1 MFPYW
6 LLFGVFAA
14 GSLGYKLLPRDR
26 GYRSTPL
33 FVTALLA
40 VCLMVGLRFEVGADW
55 ANYLAIFDTF
65 RYLPVGQA
73 WASGDP
79 AYNLLNSFAGSIGQG
94 IWVVNLACSAV
105 FVLGLHALAKRQP
118 NPWLAVLV
126 AVPYLVIVVAMG
138 YTRQAAAIGLIM
150 MAIGRLEDQQFVRM
164 GLLLLLAITF
174 HKSAIVIL
182 PLLALAI
189 TRYRLIIYSIGSIF
203 IVLVF
208 TVFLSRFIDT
218 LFTNYFVSEMSS
230 QGAAVRVAMNMVPA
244 VVFLAF
250 HKRLVLSEVER
261 LLWRNF
267 AMASLAAMVALV
279 FLPSTVVDRLA
290 LYLVPLQVF
299 VLSRAPYGFGLQGRP
314 NGQVMFAVLAY
325 SAGVQTIWLVYAT
338 HAPYWLP
345 YRMALG

>member
-1 MFPYW
+1 
-6 LLFGVFAA
+6 
-14 GSLGYKLLPRDR
+14 
-26 GYRSTPL
+26 
-33 FVTALLA
+33 
-40 VCLMVGLRFEVGADW
+40 
-55 ANYLAIFDTF
+55 
-65 RYLPVGQA
+65 
-73 WASGDP
+73 
-79 AYNLLNSFAGSIGQG
+79 
-94 IWVVNLACSAV
+94 
-105 FVLGLHALAKRQP
+105 
-118 NPWLAVLV
+118 
-126 AVPYLVIVVAMG
+126 
-138 YTRQAAAIGLIM
+138 
-150 MAIGRLEDQQFVRM
+150 
-164 GLLLLLAITF
+164 
-174 HKSAIVIL
+174 
-182 PLLALAI
+182 
-189 TRYRLIIYSIGSIF
+189 
-203 IVLVF
+203 
-208 TVFLSRFIDT
+208 
-218 LFTNYFVSEMSS
+218 
-230 QGAAVRVAMNMVPA
+230 MNMVPA